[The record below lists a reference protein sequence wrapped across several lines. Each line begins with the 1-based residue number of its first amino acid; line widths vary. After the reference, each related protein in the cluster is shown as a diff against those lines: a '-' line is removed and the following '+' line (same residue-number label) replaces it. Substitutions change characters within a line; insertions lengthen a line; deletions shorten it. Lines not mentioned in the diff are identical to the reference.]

1 MTYVTLKTESGKLLA
16 QLKKL
21 PQAQPVPEEVIE
33 EEDVAVEE
41 TIEEK
46 D

>member
-1 MTYVTLKTESGKLLA
+1 MTYVTLKTESSKLLE

-33 EEDVAVEE
+33 EEDMAVEE
-41 TIEEK
+41 VIEE
-46 D
+46 DE